1 MSSGSREVD
10 DAIRSALLKRAWFS
24 VKLVAVS
31 RIRSRGRTALAVSAL
46 ALAGLLGSACS
57 DDGAR
62 ASAEFCQL
70 GRDAARWYIDFD
82 DEQAVAAL
90 VDHPGLDD
98 ADRPAVRE
106 AVDDARAQIAAGS
119 GWSNDRM
126 TAAIND
132 ICDLHLT
139 PVTMVP

>member
-1 MSSGSREVD
+1 MRRSGPWTL
-10 DAIRSALLKRAWFS
+10 RSTWFS

-31 RIRSRGRTALAVSAL
+31 GIRSHGRSALVVSAL
-46 ALAGLLGSACS
+46 ALGGLFGSACS

-70 GRDAARWYIDFD
+70 GRDAVRWYIDFD

-98 ADRPAVRE
+98 DDRPAVRD
-106 AVDDARAQIAAGS
+106 AVDDARAQIAGGN

-126 TAAIND
+126 TAVIND